1 MVWNIR
7 YCSQIH
13 FEHFDIYQLD
23 QCQCHIK
30 QIILVRKPPRA
41 KVWMRKMWRCYI
53 SFGFDW
59 FRKFFFQLLK
69 LITIIKNSEKG
80 RLSKELPDEED
91 VVRLPIHMKQF
102 FLPAKA
108 INPSK
113 FKGRRGKSRR
123 LERQFCYTHTMILN
137 GHCVIMCDTTIIK
150 PC

>member
-1 MVWNIR
+1 MVWNTR

-23 QCQCHIK
+23 QCQCHNK
-30 QIILVRKPPRA
+30 QIISVRKPLRV
-41 KVWMRKMWRCYI
+41 KVWIMKMWRCPI
-53 SFGFDW
+53 LFGFDS
-59 FRKFFFQLLK
+59 FLRIQFQLLK

-80 RLSKELPDEED
+80 RLSKELPDEKD
-91 VVRLPIHMKQF
+91 IVRLPIHMKQF